1 VQQELVPIIAKNLQ
15 QNEPEQ
21 VKIANHFWGQE
32 ETKDE

>member
-1 VQQELVPIIAKNLQ
+1 VAKNLQ

-21 VKIANHFWGQE
+21 VKIANHFWGHE